1 MGGYPNNLFKSYL
14 VPSQIFICKR
24 GWELHREA
32 PLGLTCWDYW
42 GRVRSLKTSRLR
54 SGPHW
59 QRCPSHSSAG
69 LWSACQRVISLIRA
83 SKSLSGQDTLCIC
96 NKSTLQLYGIPT
108 GHDFVFGWQCLSVL
122 LGWILSEPEASLEDL
137 GGGGWRQRPSRPQS
151 ATASTTDSWP
161 HPWHVFIISPTFH
174 FITGKIHILTE
185 DKMRTSEPGSL
196 HADRID
202 GKYVG
207 CVPAQ
212 HTSL

>member
-137 GGGGWRQRPSRPQS
+137 GGGGGGSDHPAPRVPQPAPPTPDLTLGMSSSFPLLFILSPAKFTFWQRIKWELLNQ
-151 ATASTTDSWP
+151 AHCTQIA
-161 HPWHVFIISPTFH
+161 
-174 FITGKIHILTE
+174 
-185 DKMRTSEPGSL
+185 
-196 HADRID
+196 
-202 GKYVG
+202 
-207 CVPAQ
+207 
-212 HTSL
+212 